1 MKLAIQHM
9 VEAGYSF
16 IRHHVASILADSGKA
31 SMSQIQ
37 KMLRHRRMT
46 TTDGYIKTLDPQLRQ
61 VANVLDECGK
71 VDKKLKVVR

>member
-1 MKLAIQHM
+1 
-9 VEAGYSF
+9 
-16 IRHHVASILADSGKA
+16 
-31 SMSQIQ
+31 
-37 KMLRHRRMT
+37 MT